1 MSDAR
6 RLPVY
11 ILLDVSGSMA
21 GEPIEAVRQG
31 MKALIQDLKGDA
43 QAIESAHLSVIT
55 FGSSATQV
63 SPLTEIGS
71 FQEPLLNAAGDT
83 KMGAALALL
92 EQCLENEV
100 RRASST
106 QKGDWRPLV
115 FLMTDGQPTDSWE
128 DAADR
133 IKQKKTGNIIAC
145 GAGSGVDTTCLK
157 RITENV
163 VVLNNLQPEGL
174 RAYFKWVSGSIKA
187 TSDKVAQ
194 VTGDAPMNLP
204 PPPPVITIV
213 P

>member
-1 MSDAR
+1 MSEGR

-11 ILLDVSGSMA
+11 LLLDVSGSMA

-31 MKALIQDLKGDA
+31 MKALVADLKGDA

-63 SPLTEIGS
+63 SPLTEIGM
-71 FQEPLLNAAGDT
+71 FQEPPLNAAGDT
-83 KMGAALALL
+83 KMGAALTLL

-100 RRASST
+100 RRATPT

-115 FLMTDGQPTDSWE
+115 FMMTDGQPTDSWE

-133 IKQKKTGNIIAC
+133 IKLKKIGNIIAC
-145 GAGSGVDTTCLK
+145 GAGPGADTASLK

-163 VVLNNLQPEGL
+163 VQLSNLQPEAL
-174 RAYFKWVSGSIKA
+174 KAYFKWVSGSIKA

-194 VTGDAPMNLP
+194 VTGDAPINLP
-204 PPPPVITIV
+204 PPPAVITIV